1 MDEINDRDAKSDVSL
16 SELQL
21 ALMRVLWTRGRAST
35 AEVAEAMRE
44 QQRPLAHTTVATLL
58 SRLEKRGLLA
68 SERDGRALVY
78 RAAVSEPEVQRSMV
92 SGLLST
98 LFGGRPEA
106 LLSHL
111 VEEGE
116 LGDDDLARMR
126 AMLKRKGGR
135 HD

>member
-1 MDEINDRDAKSDVSL
+1 MDEINDGDAKGDVSL

-116 LGDDDLARMR
+116 LGDDDTARMR